1 MSSRGS
7 SEQYIS
13 ELEEQLQELLE
24 KNEELEKKIQQQNK
38 DNKVLEDKLVSAQTG
53 RDWAEGEKEELA
65 AQLAKTEAERQK
77 AVGAQVL
84 DKDQYTREIEGLHET
99 LDGLRADYSKK
110 LEFMNS
116 RCSKHAGKLLAANAK
131 LEEKTRE
138 VKELRAQLGVSPQE
152 PQPPPA
158 EEEEERKM
166 SWATDFSTDFGGPV
180 AFGDSAAR
188 TLADELG
195 GDEFSSEPGSSPSSS
210 RPHSPTSAASPS
222 SSRPHS
228 PTSAAASPAPS
239 ASYDSDDGSNA
250 TGVTYDDDD
259 RPDDTDDGTHA
270 TGLTHDDDHDTSSHI
285 DHTFEHEDAQIEQEE
300 PIAEQ
305 DEPEVQENEPQVQE
319 DEPAEEEYPEEE
331 ATKEEPA
338 ADETTEHETA
348 VDENEQGLTTTTTEA
363 DFTNDDELGF
373 TGSEFA
379 EDDSTELQ
387 DQPAA
392 AAESPYGPL
401 KSLLMQERPLAF
413 DDHNPYEEAFRPASP
428 VYGQPDSDAA
438 GPSDAL
444 QAVQMFPQE
453 RAARNN
459 LARQVQEEK
468 TKLDAAI
475 ADLQQEKAD
484 EIQAVKDS
492 MNDYLEELD
501 ARRIQDLQD
510 ADLRRVQDLE
520 AADARRLTD
529 LHEAQSKIID
539 MWKAFAE
546 LIRPMLQYLAAL
558 EIIIRQQ
565 GIDVSFLED
574 RRPDAKKTE
583 DELNEMASR
592 NDLVVSPMRLA
603 VDIHPKEL
611 IADIPSIRISPPSEE
626 SSPTTT
632 APPPNSPT
640 SEPSTTSPTS
650 PTSPTTAFAAAAT
663 GSACPR
669 LHVYLWP
676 LLAFLFTL
684 LTLFWFAGLSEAER
698 KLWDD
703 ANDGARLSTLGHFGY
718 GGRLSYRLFTPVS
731 RTLYANG
738 GYLPDEGQM
747 QQQEVWMHPLVRIS
761 AALVEPVFASVQV
774 VVGGFAVVLGCLVGL
789 R

>member
-1 MSSRGS
+1 MIWRTSDKRCWDVRIGH
-7 SEQYIS
+7 YPIG

-38 DNKVLEDKLVSAQTG
+38 DNKVLEDKLVSAETS
-53 RDWAEGEKEELA
+53 RDWAEGEKAELA
-65 AQLAKTEAERQK
+65 AQLTKAEAERRE
-77 AVGAQVL
+77 AVGALAL
-84 DKDQYTREIEGLHET
+84 DTDQYTREIKGLHET
-99 LDGLRADYSKK
+99 LDGLQAEHLKK

-116 RCSKHAGKLLAANAK
+116 RCSKHAGNLLAANAK
-131 LEEKTRE
+131 LEERTRE
-138 VKELRAQLGVSPQE
+138 VKELRAQLG
-152 PQPPPA
+152 
-158 EEEEERKM
+158 
-166 SWATDFSTDFGGPV
+166 
-180 AFGDSAAR
+180 
-188 TLADELG
+188 
-195 GDEFSSEPGSSPSSS
+195 
-210 RPHSPTSAASPS
+210 
-222 SSRPHS
+222 
-228 PTSAAASPAPS
+228 
-239 ASYDSDDGSNA
+239 
-250 TGVTYDDDD
+250 
-259 RPDDTDDGTHA
+259 
-270 TGLTHDDDHDTSSHI
+270 
-285 DHTFEHEDAQIEQEE
+285 IEQEE
-300 PIAEQ
+300 PIVEQ

-319 DEPAEEEYPEEE
+319 DEPAEEQE
-331 ATKEEPA
+331 ATE
-338 ADETTEHETA
+338 DETA
-348 VDENEQGLTTTTTEA
+348 VDENEQGLTTTTEA
-363 DFTNDDELGF
+363 DLTDDELGF

-387 DQPAA
+387 DQPAGA
-392 AAESPYGPL
+392 AASPYGPL

-459 LARQVQEEK
+459 LARAIQEEK
-468 TKLDAAI
+468 TKLNAAI

-484 EIQAVKDS
+484 EVQAVKDS

-529 LHEAQSKIID
+529 LHEAQSRIID

-558 EIIIRQQ
+558 EFIIRQQ

-603 VDIHPKEL
+603 IDIHPKEL

-626 SSPTTT
+626 LSPTTT

-640 SEPSTTSPTS
+640 SDESSPTTTSPTS
-650 PTSPTTAFAAAAT
+650 PTSPTAAFAAT
-663 GSACPR
+663 GSSCPR

-731 RTLYANG
+731 RTLYNADG
-738 GYLPDEGQM
+738 GYLGPDDGQM
-747 QQQEVWMHPLVRIS
+747 QQQQVWMHPLVRIS

-774 VVGGFAVVLGCLVGL
+774 VVAGFAVVVGCLVGL

>member
-38 DNKVLEDKLVSAQTG
+38 DNKVLEDKLVSAQTS
-53 RDWAEGEKEELA
+53 RDWAEGEREELV
-65 AQLAKTEAERQK
+65 AQLAKTEAERRE
-77 AVGAQVL
+77 AVGALAL
-84 DKDQYTREIEGLHET
+84 DTDQYTREIKGLHET
-99 LDGLRADYSKK
+99 LDGLQAEYLKK
-110 LEFMNS
+110 LEYMNS
-116 RCSKHAGKLLAANAK
+116 RCSKHAGNLLAANAK
-131 LEEKTRE
+131 LEERTRE

-152 PQPPPA
+152 PPPPAA
-158 EEEEERKM
+158 EEEEERKK

-180 AFGDSAAR
+180 AFGDSATR
-188 TLADELG
+188 TLADEL
-195 GDEFSSEPGSSPSSS
+195 GDEFSSEPGSPPSSS
-210 RPHSPTSAASPS
+210 RPHSPTSAASPF

-250 TGVTYDDDD
+250 TGVTYDDDN

-285 DHTFEHEDAQIEQEE
+285 DHTVEHEDAQIEQEE

-331 ATKEEPA
+331 ATK
-338 ADETTEHETA
+338 DETA
-348 VDENEQGLTTTTTEA
+348 ADENEQGLTTTTEA
-363 DFTNDDELGF
+363 NFTDDDELGF

-387 DQPAA
+387 DQPAGA
-392 AAESPYGPL
+392 AASPYGPL

-428 VYGQPDSDAA
+428 VYGQPDSNAA

-459 LARQVQEEK
+459 LARAVQEEK

-484 EIQAVKDS
+484 EVQAIKVS

-529 LHEAQSKIID
+529 FHEAQSKIMGIWRD
-539 MWKAFAE
+539 SAE
-546 LIRPMLQYLAAL
+546 RIRFMLQYLAAL
-558 EIIIRQQ
+558 EFIIRQQ
-565 GIDVSFLED
+565 GIDVSYLED

-640 SEPSTTSPTS
+640 SDDESSPTS
-650 PTSPTTAFAAAAT
+650 PTSPTAAFAAT

-731 RTLYANG
+731 RTLYNADG
-738 GYLPDEGQM
+738 GYLGPDDGQ
-747 QQQEVWMHPLVRIS
+747 QVWMHPLVRVS

-774 VVGGFAVVLGCLVGL
+774 VVAGFAVVVGCLVGL